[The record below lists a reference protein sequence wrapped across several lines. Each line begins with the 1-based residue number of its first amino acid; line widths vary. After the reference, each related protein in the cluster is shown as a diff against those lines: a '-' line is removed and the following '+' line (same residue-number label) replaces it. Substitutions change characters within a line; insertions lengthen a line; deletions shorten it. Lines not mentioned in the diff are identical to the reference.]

1 MVTLVAPSAAAPVD
15 AAGRRGVRHV
25 RACRAAALAVVGLLG
40 ATVALVGCRASAG
53 AGATAAPATSAGPA
67 PAVSSARALAFPS
80 PPRAFALPRSG
91 EEPALRD
98 RDGTE
103 RYLIQGLRLTRRPDG
118 ALARARDL
126 IPAPAVV
133 VTELPERVGRGYL
146 FLARTSGE
154 SLLWRARSWT
164 GPLQPLARLGFDA
177 ESVQVGF
184 DRLYV
189 VARDT
194 REVVAL
200 DPSTGA
206 VVDLGSLPRTAAVR
220 SLAFADAWFGI
231 VDLPYRGALVT
242 FDAGAS
248 WHPLGLG
255 TVRGLTAGEGEI
267 VAQVEADAITI
278 DSRGRVVRR
287 ARLDQM
293 ETASPGLAAEPPRRA
308 RPPAPLREAVLRG
321 WPDPP
326 DHALVIT
333 AGTLARVRLR
343 DGAVVARAK
352 DVVDRGDQCQAV
364 PLGEGFGFVCTRE
377 QGGTTL
383 LRFRPPLGVE
393 RALAFA
399 TPRYVAPGG
408 QGALAI
414 RGGCADDPSRPA
426 SGLYCIVGVD
436 GDVREIGVSG
446 DRGVE
451 RVVALGD
458 GRVAV
463 LVPPRFG
470 APGQLTLVDRA
481 GRSEAAA
488 LALPAAR
495 DARRG
500 LLRRALWLDGFR
512 ERGPGELAGWVADA
526 DEFVGV
532 RVAFD
537 GHVTVGKPSADLGR
551 SVLAGPFALTRGREG
566 TLRETTD
573 GGFTW
578 RESDSRLDVEALA
591 GSGRREQGCSALG
604 CAIGSWVRVGWQG
617 RKGKPDALAVAE
629 RPRGAVFPPT
639 EGGRWLM
646 RCALDRARGGG
657 AVAPPAGGGAV
668 PRRRTPPRA
677 APTSAGLTA
686 ENVESTAWEPFFGS
700 PAPALK
706 PAEVGFDAE
715 AAGLAGRLHVYAAG
729 PRGADWTRAATWRA
743 RGYDA
748 FDVTGQVWS
757 TVPAPTP
764 WVDVVAA
771 AQAFGLNV
779 YGNPSPDLTVT
790 LEPGGRAGVLSMAAA
805 GSRQLFVAEAGRAFQ
820 PIRDAAAQDVAAVAG
835 AVKVGGR
842 FYIGIDRGSFR
853 IYRVTS
859 DRLALVGD
867 YPEVESSSSAASA
880 VVVRSARGD
889 ALGIW
894 VRAARVRGAYTT
906 WYVFPID
913 PETGAVEPPLVIE
926 PRELGR
932 VPPACSVDDEGW
944 LLVGAPPVAPYVE
957 IEGQE
962 GAWSPRRVDARWIA
976 GPQGL
981 CLDALSAEGEP
992 PTLGDPTPAT
1002 GAPPRRTVTMTV
1014 LDADRP
1020 FGRAFLRCSG

>member
-1 MVTLVAPSAAAPVD
+1 MVIPVVRSAAAPGD
-15 AAGRRGVRHV
+15 AAARRGLRHAA
-25 RACRAAALAVVGLLG
+25 ACRTATHAAAALLG
-40 ATVALVGCRASAG
+40 VTAALAGCRASAG
-53 AGATAAPATSAGPA
+53 AGVTAVPATSAGPA
-67 PAVSSARALAFPS
+67 PVATTARAPAFPA
-80 PPRAFALPRSG
+80 PPRAVALPRSG
-91 EEPALRD
+91 EEPVLRD
-98 RDGTE
+98 RDGTA

-126 IPAPAVV
+126 IPAPAVA

-146 FLARTSGE
+146 FLARTSGD

-164 GPLQPLARLGFDA
+164 GPLQPLARLGFDV

-184 DRLYV
+184 DRLYA

-200 DPSTGA
+200 DPTTGA
-206 VVDLGSLPRTAAVR
+206 VVDLGSLPPTAAVR
-220 SLAFADAWFGI
+220 SIAFADAWFGI

-255 TVRGLTAGEGEI
+255 AVRGLTAGDGEI
-267 VAQVEADAITI
+267 VAQIEAEAITI

-287 ARLDQM
+287 APLDQI
-293 ETASPGLAAEPPRRA
+293 EPPSPGPAAERPRRA

-321 WPDPP
+321 WPEPP

-333 AGTLARVRLR
+333 AGTLTRVRLR
-343 DGAVVARAK
+343 DGAVVARVE

-364 PLGEGFGFVCTRE
+364 PLGAGFGFVCTRE
-377 QGGTTL
+377 QGGTAL

-393 RALAFA
+393 RGLAFA

-414 RGGCADDPSRPA
+414 RGGCADEPSGA
-426 SGLYCIVGVD
+426 AAGLYCIVGVD
-436 GDVREIGVSG
+436 GDVREIRVSG

-470 APGQLTLVDRA
+470 APGQLTLVDRT
-481 GRSEAAA
+481 GRSEATA

-495 DARRG
+495 EARRG

-512 ERGPGELAGWVADA
+512 ERRAGELAGWVADG
-526 DEFVGV
+526 DDFVGV

-537 GHVTVGKPSADLGR
+537 GRVTVGKPSAGLGR
-551 SVLAGPFALTRGREG
+551 SVLAGPFALSRDREG

-578 RESDSRLDVEALA
+578 RESDSLLDLESFA

-604 CAIGSWVRVGWQG
+604 CALGSWVRVGWQG
-617 RKGKPDALAVAE
+617 PRGKPDARAAAS
-629 RPRGAVFPPT
+629 RPRGAVFPPS
-639 EGGRWLM
+639 EGGRWVM
-646 RCALDRARGGG
+646 RCSLDRARSNG
-657 AVAPPAGGGAV
+657 APPAGQGAA

-677 APTSAGLTA
+677 APTSTGLTA
-686 ENVESTAWEPFFGS
+686 ESVESTAWEPFFGV
-700 PAPALK
+700 PPPALG
-706 PAEVGFDAE
+706 PAEVGFDAR
-715 AAGLAGRLHVYAAG
+715 AVGLAGQLHLYAAG

-764 WVDVVAA
+764 WGDVVAA

-779 YGNPSPDLTVT
+779 YGNPSPDLVAT
-790 LEPGGRAGVLSMAAA
+790 LEPGGRAGVLSVAAA
-805 GSRQLFVAEAGRAFQ
+805 GHRQLYLAEAGRALQ

-842 FYIGIDRGSFR
+842 FFIGIDRQSFR

-859 DRLALVGD
+859 DRLTLVGD
-867 YPEVESSSSAASA
+867 YPEVESSSSAISA

-894 VRAARVRGAYTT
+894 VRAARTRGAYTS
-906 WYVFPID
+906 WYVFPVD

-926 PRELGR
+926 PRDLGR
-932 VPPACSVDDEGW
+932 FPPACSVDDEGW
-944 LLVGAPPVAPYVE
+944 LLVGAPPIVPYVE
-957 IEGQE
+957 LEGQD

-976 GPQGL
+976 GPHGL
-981 CLDALSAEGEP
+981 CLDALSAEGELPRPGPSTP
-992 PTLGDPTPAT
+992 PI
-1002 GAPPRRTVTMTV
+1002 GAPLRRTVPMTV

-1020 FGRAFLRCSG
+1020 GGRSLLRCSG